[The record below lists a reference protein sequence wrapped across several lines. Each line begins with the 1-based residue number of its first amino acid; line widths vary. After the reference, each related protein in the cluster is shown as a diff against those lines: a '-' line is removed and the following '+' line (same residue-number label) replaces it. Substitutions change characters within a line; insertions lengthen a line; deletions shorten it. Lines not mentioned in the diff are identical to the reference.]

1 MLLRANDVEA
11 EALSRSHG
19 RVVSAK
25 DL

>member
-1 MLLRANDVEA
+1 MLLRADDVEA